1 MARSHFHVVI
11 GVPAGFLMALSPVV
25 RDYVSPW
32 MMTLYTT
39 PRIAFAPILL
49 LWFGIGGGAKVAIVF
64 LGCVFPIL
72 INSFYGMR
80 VVNRDY
86 VELARSFRL
95 RSWALFLKILLPAS
109 VPFIL
114 AGIRLAVGR
123 GLTGVAIAEWFG
135 ATEGLGYLIFFA
147 GQTLNIPTLFVGITA
162 FAALGILSF
171 EVLRRIE
178 NYATP
183 WRNGLEVR
191 D

>member
-1 MARSHFHVVI
+1 M
-11 GVPAGFLMALSPVV
+11 
-25 RDYVSPW
+25 
-32 MMTLYTT
+32 
-39 PRIAFAPILL
+39 
-49 LWFGIGGGAKVAIVF
+49 
-64 LGCVFPIL
+64 
-72 INSFYGMR
+72 
-80 VVNRDY
+80 
-86 VELARSFRL
+86 
-95 RSWALFLKILLPAS
+95 
-109 VPFIL
+109 
-114 AGIRLAVGR
+114 GR
-123 GLTGVAIAEWFG
+123 GLIGVAIAEWFG